1 MRAPWT
7 DREHGGRDMRLLPA
21 AAGMWTAALAAAPL
35 MQPHNTRTLITVAAV
50 LVCSVGGMALAAWMA
65 HVTRNHA
72 AFARR
77 AATVLILALA
87 GLLLGAMAA
96 VTHTAMRAADPV
108 YAASAQGAALGIY
121 RVRTTA
127 PALRANDR
135 EADCA
140 VDVTVEQAVLDG
152 VQQSAHASAT
162 LQASGRVCA
171 MIEQGARYTVHGTA
185 QRAAW
190 DTARVIL
197 TAHTATMH
205 EAAMPWWHGIETLRA
220 RFFAVTARLDDQGR
234 VLVPGVTLGLLGQD
248 ILTGARVDE
257 TYARQLEERCKQA
270 GIMHVMAVSGGHYA
284 LIARLCTI
292 IGALA
297 RLPCGVLAM
306 LRLATA
312 GMLTMLLV
320 PGQSVTRALSMSVF
334 AVGYA
339 LCKRPCQTMHALCWT
354 TMFALLTDPTRAA
367 NFGFALSCSAVCGIA
382 MMMPRI
388 QAWCA
393 RWMPRGAAQAL
404 AMTVS
409 AQVFTL
415 PVQIL
420 ISPQVPLWS
429 IPANLMVAPF
439 TDLATIT
446 GLLSCL
452 CATVCPPVAPC
463 SPRSPHGAHVRS
475 LWRPACSARRT
486 MDASRGRRGP
496 RVCCSC
502 SARSPSALPCS
513 SHCTTCTPSSSWSA
527 AGAGAGDCTPCI
539 QWTPHAGGGGRRPPC
554 SWTYHGATARSEHA
568 CGLSNDTATLNIW
581 QHTTHPA
588 ASSSAAAT
596 NTSTASPHGAT
607 PVNGL
612 TPTRTAN

>member
-77 AATVLILALA
+77 AATVLMLALA

-127 PALRANDR
+127 PTLRANDR

-297 RLPCGVLAM
+297 RLPRGVLAM

-420 ISPQVPLWS
+420 ISPQVPPLVHPGEPHGGAVHRS
-429 IPANLMVAPF
+429 GHHHRSARLPLRHSVPASRPHVRHGRLMVHTSDRF
-439 TDLATIT
+439 
-446 GLLSCL
+446 GGR
-452 CATVCPPVAPC
+452 PV
-463 SPRSPHGAHVRS
+463 RHGGRWMHPVGAGGPGYAAH
-475 LWRPACSARRT
+475 ARR
-486 MDASRGRRGP
+486 AHRRHCPAHRTAPPARHHPPGP
-496 RVCCSC
+496 PPGP
-502 SARSPSALPCS
+502 ARE
-513 SHCTTCTPSSSWSA
+513 A
-527 AGAGAGDCTPCI
+527 AR
-539 QWTPHAGGGGRRPPC
+539 H
-554 SWTYHGATARSEHA
+554 
-568 CGLSNDTATLNIW
+568 
-581 QHTTHPA
+581 
-588 ASSSAAAT
+588 ASSG
-596 NTSTASPHGAT
+596 HRT
-607 PVNGL
+607 PVVAADGHHAHGHTMEPQQGVN
-612 TPTRTAN
+612 THADCPTIRRH

>member
-50 LVCSVGGMALAAWMA
+50 LVCSVGAMALAAWMA

-77 AATVLILALA
+77 AATVLMLALA

-190 DTARVIL
+190 DTARIIL

-205 EAAMPWWHGIETLRA
+205 EAAPPWWHGIETLRA

-257 TYARQLEERCKQA
+257 TYARQLEEHCKQA

-297 RLPCGVLAM
+297 RLPRGVLAM

-320 PGQSVTRALSMSVF
+320 PGQSVTRALAMSVF

-354 TMFALLTDPTRAA
+354 TMFALLTDPTRAT
-367 NFGFALSCSAVCGIA
+367 NFGFALSCAAVCGIA

-446 GLLSCL
+446 GLLACL
-452 CATVCPPVAPC
+452 CATVCPPVAPMFATVASWC
-463 SPRSPHGAHVRS
+463 TRPIALAAGLFGTADDGCIPWAQGAPGMLLMLGALTVGTALLIALHHLHAIILLVR
-475 LWRPACSARRT
+475 R
-486 MDASRGRRGP
+486 RGRRGRLHAMHP
-496 RVCCSC
+496 VDA
-502 SARSPSALPCS
+502 ARR
-513 SHCTTCTPSSSWSA
+513 WWR
-527 AGAGAGDCTPCI
+527 
-539 QWTPHAGGGGRRPPC
+539 Q
-554 SWTYHGATARSEHA
+554 
-568 CGLSNDTATLNIW
+568 TATMLMDIPW
-581 QHTTHPA
+581 SH
-588 ASSSAAAT
+588 SKE
-596 NTSTASPHGAT
+596 
-607 PVNGL
+607 
-612 TPTRTAN
+612 

>member
-1 MRAPWT
+1 
-7 DREHGGRDMRLLPA
+7 MRLLPV
-21 AAGMWTAALAAAPL
+21 AAGMWAAALAAAPL
-35 MQPHNTRTLITVAAV
+35 MQPQNTRTLPIVAAI
-50 LVCSVGGMALAAWMA
+50 LVCSVGAMALAAWMA
-65 HVTRNHA
+65 HVTRSHA
-72 AFARR
+72 AFTRR
-77 AATVLILALA
+77 AATVMMLTLA

-108 YAASAQGAALGIY
+108 YAASAQGAAHGTY
-121 RVRTTA
+121 RVRATA
-127 PALRANDR
+127 PALRAHDR
-135 EADCA
+135 TAGCA
-140 VDVTVEQAVLDG
+140 VDVMVEQVVLGG
-152 VQQSAHASAT
+152 VWQSAHAPAT
-162 LQASGRVCA
+162 LRAGGRACA
-171 MIEQGARYTVHGTA
+171 TIEQGARYTVHGTV

-190 DTARVIL
+190 DTSRIIL

-205 EAAMPWWHGIETLRA
+205 GAAPPWWHGVETLRA

-248 ILTGARVDE
+248 ILTGVTVDE
-257 TYARQLEERCKQA
+257 TYARQLEDHCKQA

-297 RLPCGVLAM
+297 RLPRGMLAM

-320 PGQSVTRALSMSVF
+320 PGQSVTRALAMGVF

-354 TMFALLTDPTRAA
+354 TMLSLLADPTRAT
-367 NFGFALSCSAVCGIA
+367 NFGFALSCAAVCGIA
-382 MMMPRI
+382 TMMPHI
-388 QAWCA
+388 QASCE

-409 AQVFTL
+409 AQAFTL

-446 GLLSCL
+446 GLLACL
-452 CATVCPPVAPC
+452 CATVCPPIAVVLATVASWC
-463 SPRSPHGAHVRS
+463 T
-475 LWRPACSARRT
+475 RPI
-486 MDASRGRRGP
+486 
-496 RVCCSC
+496 
-502 SARSPSALPCS
+502 AL
-513 SHCTTCTPSSSWSA
+513 
-527 AGAGAGDCTPCI
+527 
-539 QWTPHAGGGGRRPPC
+539 
-554 SWTYHGATARSEHA
+554 
-568 CGLSNDTATLNIW
+568 
-581 QHTTHPA
+581 A
-588 ASSSAAAT
+588 ASLFG
-596 NTSTASPHGAT
+596 TADDGCIPWAQGAPGMLLMLGALTVGIALLIALHHLHGIIRLMRRRDRHGSLRAMH
-607 PVNGL
+607 PVGAI
-612 TPTRTAN
+612 RRWWRQTAIMLMGIPWSHSKE

>member
-21 AAGMWTAALAAAPL
+21 AAGMWTAAPAAAPL

-72 AFARR
+72 TFARR
-77 AATVLILALA
+77 AATVLMLALA

-96 VTHTAMRAADPV
+96 VTHPAMRAADPV

-171 MIEQGARYTVHGTA
+171 MIEQGARYPVHGTA

-257 TYARQLEERCKQA
+257 TYARQLEEHCKQA

-320 PGQSVTRALSMSVF
+320 PGQSVTRALSMSVC

-446 GLLSCL
+446 GLLACL
-452 CATVCPPVAPC
+452 CATVCPPVAPMFATVASWC
-463 SPRSPHGAHVRS
+463 T
-475 LWRPACSARRT
+475 RPIALAAGLFGTADDGCIPWAQ
-486 MDASRGRRGP
+486 GP

-527 AGAGAGDCTPCI
+527 AGAGAGGCTPCI

>member
-50 LVCSVGGMALAAWMA
+50 LVCSVGGMALAAWMT

-77 AATVLILALA
+77 AATVLMLALA

-152 VQQSAHASAT
+152 VQQSAHVSAT

-205 EAAMPWWHGIETLRA
+205 EAPPPWWHGIETLRA

-270 GIMHVMAVSGGHYA
+270 GIMHVMAVPGGHYA

-320 PGQSVTRALSMSVF
+320 PGQSVTRALAMSVF

-404 AMTVS
+404 AMTVGVQVSPCRYGSSS
-409 AQVFTL
+409 ARRCPSGPSRRTSWWRRSPIWPPS
-415 PVQIL
+415 PVC
-420 ISPQVPLWS
+420 SPAS
-429 IPANLMVAPF
+429 APQ
-439 TDLATIT
+439 
-446 GLLSCL
+446 
-452 CATVCPPVAPC
+452 CARQSPPC

-486 MDASRGRRGP
+486 MDASRGRKGP

-527 AGAGAGDCTPCI
+527 AGAGAGGCTPCI